1 MQNMTLEQSRL
12 VRIDDDAGKMDAA
25 LKIPQAAKEI
35 VIIAHRGSATL
46 LEGRHSLVVKNLL
59 EAGLATL
66 EVDLCTGKTETCTIA
81 EAVARLKTASSWA
94 QTESPLEN
102 PKLHMILTGDDAAA
116 AFPALDD
123 ANIESFIM
131 IDAAMEL
138 AAARQPSTTPVLLV
152 VPEHDKALV
161 ADNKKA
167 LARLS
172 LLSRVKI
179 IPGVLRTADDV
190 TGAAAYLMCRWICG
204 KRGHI
209 RATPPV
215 AFARQEPPQKKT
227 AKFLSAAAGT
237 PALRDC

>member
-1 MQNMTLEQSRL
+1 MQNIPLQQSRL
-12 VRIDDDAGKMDAA
+12 IRIGCDDGTLDAA
-25 LKIPQAAKEI
+25 LKIPEAAKDI
-35 VIIAHRGSATL
+35 VIIAHRGSASL
-46 LEGRHSLVVKNLL
+46 LEGRHGIVVNSLLK
-59 EAGLATL
+59 AGLATL
-66 EVDLCTGKTETCTIA
+66 EVDLCTDKTEACTIA
-81 EAVARLKTASSWA
+81 DATARLKAVVSWA
-94 QTESPLEN
+94 QTASPLDK

-116 AFPALDD
+116 GFPALDSG
-123 ANIESFIM
+123 NIESFIM

-138 AAARQPSTTPVLLV
+138 AAARQASATPVLLV
-152 VPEHDKALV
+152 APEQDKALV

-172 LLSRVKI
+172 LQSRLKI

-190 TGAAAYLMCRWICG
+190 TGAAAYLMCRWIGG

-215 AFARQEPPQKKT
+215 AFVRQDLPQKKT
-227 AKFLSAAAGT
+227 AKFLAASAGT